1 MDYDL
6 PSSVTR
12 RRSFPIAVRRRRQQA
27 SNYWL
32 AFRYIS
38 TTISKTPK
46 PKQTGDGFQLAIS
59 TTVSL
64 FPLEIEHRSGRG
76 KQTAAIKSCWW
87 TSAPIRSGK
96 WEKKFNSVG
105 GSVRNE
111 TVSQNRPWGWGW
123 GWRGGFFFCFFLFR
137 FEIRHTVS
145 HPSSIA
151 ILLDPPSI
159 FR

>member
-1 MDYDL
+1 MKLAIWHAIAFIWDL
-6 PSSVTR
+6 NFKLKWITICHQVLPR
-12 RRSFPIAVRRRRQQA
+12 RRSFPIAARRRRQQA

-87 TSAPIRSGK
+87 TSAPIWSGK
-96 WEKKFNSVG
+96 WKKKFNSVG

-123 GWRGGFFFCFFLFR
+123 GWRGGFFFVFL
-137 FEIRHTVS
+137 I
-145 HPSSIA
+145 
-151 ILLDPPSI
+151 
-159 FR
+159 